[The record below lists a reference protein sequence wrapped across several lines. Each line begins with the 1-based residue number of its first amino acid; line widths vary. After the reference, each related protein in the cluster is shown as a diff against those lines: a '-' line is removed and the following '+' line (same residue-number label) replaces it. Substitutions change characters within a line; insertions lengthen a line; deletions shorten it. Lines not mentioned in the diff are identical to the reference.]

1 MSEEIAKFSRTMIP
15 LARRLQIKRVYPQL
29 ISDQVVAIQPVH
41 RPATM
46 AWLENYRFSEN
57 SGGLKR
63 KKSTS
68 VKVDWKKEGF

>member
-1 MSEEIAKFSRTMIP
+1 MMIP
-15 LARRLQIKRVYPQL
+15 LARKLQIKRIYPQL
-29 ISDQVVAIQPVH
+29 ISDQVVAIQPV
-41 RPATM
+41 RQPATM

-57 SGGLKR
+57 SGGRKR